1 MRLRTDKKDELT
13 ERLRQMIG
21 RSTPECYE
29 TDRAETGLC
38 TLSFQSKAYPEKH
51 VWIDTDLNGI
61 GIDLEDWEMSNEW
74 DNASARIKVESL
86 KEATEI
92 IQIWLSG
99 GKVDDYYANLN
110 KSYERVF
117 KK

>member
-1 MRLRTDKKDELT
+1 MLLRTDKKDELT

-21 RSTPECYE
+21 RNTPESYE
-29 TDRAETGLC
+29 TDRAETCLS

-61 GIDLEDWEMSNEW
+61 AIDLEDWEMSTEW
-74 DNASARIKVESL
+74 DNAIVRIKVESL
-86 KEATEI
+86 EEATEI

-99 GKVDDYYANLN
+99 GKLDDHYSNMN
-110 KSYERVF
+110 KIYKRVF